1 VTPYRARPQTA
12 EPPTALRGEIWE
24 VDLDPRKGREQAGI
38 RPCLIVSNDGLNR
51 STFGTVI
58 VCPITTTHRE
68 SFEWRPGLVP
78 ADLRIADA
86 TWAAEPHW
94 VETDQIVTLDR
105 AQRLLR
111 HLATLTN
118 REKSLE
124 VDSWLRRL
132 ILPSPTA

>member
-1 VTPYRARPQTA
+1 VTPYRARPYTA

-86 TWAAEPHW
+86 SWAAEPHW
-94 VETDQIVTLDR
+94 VETDQIVTIDR

-132 ILPSPTA
+132 ILPSHG

>member
-1 VTPYRARPQTA
+1 VTPYRARPHTA

-86 TWAAEPHW
+86 TWDAEPHW
-94 VETDQIVTLDR
+94 VETDQIVTIDR
-105 AQRLLR
+105 AERLLR
-111 HLATLTN
+111 HVATLTN

-132 ILPSPTA
+132 ILPSHG

>member
-1 VTPYRARPQTA
+1 VFERFDC
-12 EPPTALRGEIWE
+12 LRQRG
-24 VDLDPRKGREQAGI
+24 A
-38 RPCLIVSNDGLNR
+38 DGLNR
-51 STFGTVI
+51 STFGPVI

-86 TWAAEPHW
+86 SWAAEPHW
-94 VETDQIVTLDR
+94 VETDQIVTIDR

-111 HLATLTN
+111 HLATITN
-118 REKSLE
+118 RDKSLE